1 MKCHGAACLAGRSY
15 LPGRTGCVGLVGG
28 ASGLLLLTMTASVV
42 LMFRRVDVHGV
53 NRTLRPSGSRM
64 TSRPILRL
72 ALRELGWY
80 LRVSSVL
87 ALLPY
92 VVAGH
97 SYIRRRLPIIRAP
110 DMPRIALLLVLAVG
124 IACTGLSSRRGQPTY
139 EVDAIHYGTLERFP
153 VAALVAGADT
163 SRRADIA
170 LMVWLARAPGRT
182 VLVDAGFYRDKFM
195 RRWRPTSYE
204 RPSTAIA
211 RVGLQPGDVT
221 DIVISHVHWDHL
233 DGADL
238 FPRARL
244 WIQRAEY
251 EYYVDS
257 AGRARSATIDSL
269 DAAMLASLARA
280 GRVTLVPGDSVEI
293 IPGITVYIGGK
304 HTYAS
309 QYASVSTAAGVVVIA
324 SDNAYLYENLEQR
337 RPITQTLDSLSNLR
351 AQDRMHR
358 LASARSLVVP
368 GHDPGVFTRFPTPV
382 SGVAR
387 IR

>member
-1 MKCHGAACLAGRSY
+1 
-15 LPGRTGCVGLVGG
+15 
-28 ASGLLLLTMTASVV
+28 MTASVV
-42 LMFRRVDVHGV
+42 LTFRRVDVHGV
-53 NRTLRPSGSRM
+53 NRTLRPSGPRM
-64 TSRPILRL
+64 TSGPVLRL
-72 ALRELGWY
+72 ALRQLGWY
-80 LRVSSVL
+80 LRVSGVL
-87 ALLPY
+87 PLLPY

-97 SYIRRRLPIIRAP
+97 SYVRRVLPIIRAP
-110 DMPRIALLLVLAVG
+110 DMPRIAFLLVLAAG
-124 IACTGLSSRRGQPTY
+124 IACTGLPARRGQPTY
-139 EVDAIHYGTLERFP
+139 EVDAIRYGTLERFP

-163 SRRADIA
+163 TRRADIA

-204 RPSTAIA
+204 RPSAAIA
-211 RVGLQPGDVT
+211 RVGLQPDDVT

-269 DAAMLASLARA
+269 DAVMLASLASA
-280 GRVTLVPGDSVEI
+280 GRVALIPGDSVEI
-293 IPGITVYIGGK
+293 IPGITVYTGGK

-309 QYASVSTAAGVVVIA
+309 QYASVSTATGVVVIA

-368 GHDPGVFTRFPTPV
+368 GHDPLVFTRFPAPG